1 MVQLLVWL
9 LSWGLEALNRHPIAE
24 LQKVHPPALD
34 GRGMLR
40 IVRILS
46 FAAVAAAVWLSAL
59 QLDLPPARRTAVLLV
74 RCRIVPLHCALLCTP
89 LTPYTVS
96 KQPLSTLAGL

>member
-1 MVQLLVWL
+1 
-9 LSWGLEALNRHPIAE
+9 
-24 LQKVHPPALD
+24 
-34 GRGMLR
+34 MLR

-74 RCRIVPLHCALLCTP
+74 RRCVVTPALRSASTHLRSVKMG
-89 LTPYTVS
+89 VS
-96 KQPLSTLAGL
+96 RPLSALAGL

>member
-1 MVQLLVWL
+1 
-9 LSWGLEALNRHPIAE
+9 
-24 LQKVHPPALD
+24 
-34 GRGMLR
+34 MLR

-74 RCRIVPLHCALLCTP
+74 RRCVVPLHCIVVLC
-89 LTPYTVS
+89 LHS
-96 KQPLSTLAGL
+96 FIRC